1 MNKTVQNAKFNSR
14 KQHVFAG
21 NFAINVNIFA
31 VPSCKE
37 VY

>member
-14 KQHVFAG
+14 KGKFFAG
-21 NFAINVNIFA
+21 NFAMNVNIFA

-37 VY
+37 ID

>member
-14 KQHVFAG
+14 KSKFFAG
-21 NFAINVNIFA
+21 NFATKVNIFA

>member
-14 KQHVFAG
+14 NQHKIAG
-21 NFAINVNIFA
+21 NFATKVNIFA